1 MEQLEKNNAALR
13 EDVDSIQEKIDK
25 LLVLFQA
32 MASNE
37 NILQDGNSSPIH
49 TIEGVGCSMPHQA
62 TPVNAHPNAESAQMY
77 RALEERLEA
86 IEGFSVYGSNA
97 LDMCLVPDVVVPPKF
112 KVPDFEKYK
121 GIHCPRNHLKMFC
134 RKMAAHATDEKL
146 MIHVFQDS
154 LSGASLDWYMQ
165 LERTQIQTWKD
176 LTDAFMRQY
185 KYNLDMAPNR
195 MQLQSL
201 TQKSGESFKEYAQRW
216 RELAA
221 HVQPPL
227 LERELVDTFM
237 STLQGPY
244 YEKMIGNIS
253 SGFADMVVIGERI
266 EEGLKSG
273 KIQGAS
279 NNQVGEKKFFNNGPK
294 KKEGE
299 ANAVQHNH
307 RQQQNVHQQKDPPS
321 LERKNMPF
329 DQVRFDPIPMSYGQI
344 LPYLIQ
350 KGNG

>member
-1 MEQLEKNNAALR
+1 
-13 EDVDSIQEKIDK
+13 
-25 LLVLFQA
+25 
-32 MASNE
+32 
-37 NILQDGNSSPIH
+37 
-49 TIEGVGCSMPHQA
+49 
-62 TPVNAHPNAESAQMY
+62 
-77 RALEERLEA
+77 
-86 IEGFSVYGSNA
+86 
-97 LDMCLVPDVVVPPKF
+97 
-112 KVPDFEKYK
+112 
-121 GIHCPRNHLKMFC
+121 
-134 RKMAAHATDEKL
+134 
-146 MIHVFQDS
+146 
-154 LSGASLDWYMQ
+154 
-165 LERTQIQTWKD
+165 
-176 LTDAFMRQY
+176 
-185 KYNLDMAPNR
+185 
-195 MQLQSL
+195 
-201 TQKSGESFKEYAQRW
+201 
-216 RELAA
+216 
-221 HVQPPL
+221 VQPPL

-307 RQQQNVHQQKDPPS
+307 RQQQNVHQQKDPTS

-350 KGNG
+350 KGMVEPRPLPPAKLPYPPSFDVNASCDYHAGSPGHDVESCRAFKYKVQELIDRKLLSFKEESHP